1 MRHSNMHLISHR
13 DLLEARV
20 ALDTR
25 DLLVWLVYRESEDS
39 LAVRAKKEAG
49 VIPDPL
55 VPRVRTASKESEVYR
70 VSVVQLDPQERQA
83 TLETRDHLDFL
94 ERSEQPE

>member
-1 MRHSNMHLISHR
+1 MHLISHR
-13 DLLEARV
+13 DLREARV

-25 DLLVWLVYRESEDS
+25 DPLVWLVYRESEDS
-39 LAVRAKKEAG
+39 LAVRAKREAG

-55 VPRVRTASKESEVYR
+55 DPRVRTASKASEVYR
-70 VSVVQLDPQERQA
+70 VSVVQWDPQERQA